1 MQRFKIEKN
10 WLIIIQNWFSQVK
23 GLDIPVLDAYPQS
36 KPVISD
42 TSLED
47 ANRIIFSPW
56 EAISG
61 YEETVT
67 DNVIDIP
74 GNIAGIGGI
83 PDGDSNQKN
92 KDETTLPP
100 GLEQIANKL
109 NISTEDEKSNK
120 SSAFSQ
126 LVIRVQSVHFRKV
139 SIYVFFNFTIT
150 FYKYI
155 IYFSG
160 KKKFLFSVEIK
171 KCTKS

>member
-1 MQRFKIEKN
+1 M
-10 WLIIIQNWFSQVK
+10 K
-23 GLDIPVLDAYPQS
+23 GLDIPVRDAHPQS

-61 YEETVT
+61 FEETVT

-83 PDGDSNQKN
+83 PDGDSNRKN
-92 KDETTLPP
+92 KDGTTYPP
-100 GLEQIANKL
+100 ALEQIANKL
-109 NISTEDEKSNK
+109 NISTEEEKSNK

-126 LVIRVQSVHFRKV
+126 LVMRVQSLHFRKV
-139 SIYVFFNFTIT
+139 SAITLSTTRPLFVDHLTEKNSLLFCDQNVFDVSKELIYKMDHN
-150 FYKYI
+150 
-155 IYFSG
+155 
-160 KKKFLFSVEIK
+160 
-171 KCTKS
+171 